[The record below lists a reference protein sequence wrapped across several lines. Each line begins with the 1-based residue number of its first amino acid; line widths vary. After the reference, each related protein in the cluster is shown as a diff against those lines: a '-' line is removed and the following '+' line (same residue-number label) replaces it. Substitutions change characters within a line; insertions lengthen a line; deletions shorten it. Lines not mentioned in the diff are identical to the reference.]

1 MSFKD
6 LLPPEFGSRRSG
18 PMREFSGGP
27 SRASSQ
33 MMRSASLQMPQPPV
47 DGVEDSTVTQWFRDA
62 DSDSDGRV
70 ADHEARAFFL
80 RSGLSSADLSK
91 IWRLVKS
98 PEVVARE
105 GKGLTEHR
113 FRLMLRLIALAQS
126 EHPFTSK
133 NADVALSPATWLTEH
148 GGPLPAPVFG
158 PAARVE
164 TPAGRL
170 PAGAVLKS
178 RAPEPPCEDL
188 ALLHLTGASGAAP
201 GQQRAGAQRGV
212 PAPAPG
218 AAVPS
223 VTASGNPFAASVFQE
238 ASFPASPA
246 PPGADP
252 AAPFSQD
259 HPSYASSH
267 PAIQTSQ
274 SSPWAD
280 EDVFGLAALAARAE
294 VPAAEESGAGVTSQR
309 PASRGA
315 SSPAPCGAQERT
327 ATPPPSSTPAAG
339 VASGKEVPLGV
350 ELRLPPLDPKH
361 GAHLCMLG
369 ALGWSGG
376 LLAGPSLEGGLQ
388 QYGCTARDRMVA
400 PAREDADAA
409 PSHTF
414 GPPRKKAVTALFVD
428 HAATV
433 VWTGDRDG
441 WVTGYDLS
449 RASPGQPLSSSEV
462 GWQWQAHR
470 LGHITALCV
479 SPSSGHL
486 WTGSSRGHIRIWP
499 RAPPAPQGHFPAGPL
514 TTREVRRG
522 RDDKPHGGPVRFL
535 AAAAD
540 GSTVWSASRSTILLW
555 DAACG
560 AFLGVLVRGGAA
572 AAAGGREAVEG
583 EEAWGLSS
591 APSYTG
597 LDADADSK
605 QRIPSARGLALGPTG
620 RPLALLPRDFHPRLV
635 ADQENWA
642 ALSDRGVAEFVE
654 RVHMGGSRVVQGAGK
669 AVRML
674 GKLGKKVAKNL
685 RDPRADAG
693 EEGGGVPA
701 AFPGVEAGLMSPT
714 QADDLVSGGAEGALR
729 RRALSFDDGDGST
742 SAAAAAAGDLRLGV
756 VAGLAASP
764 LGGLLLAFKHGT
776 VERYSAAGR
785 REWSVD
791 SSAAPGAGGG
801 VQALACAGA
810 GVWVGTLAGA
820 LCLLCADDGRPL
832 RGWRAHRA
840 AVMALA
846 AGPGRI
852 YSLAASGEIVAW
864 PAAPASLHSA
874 AVPSAQRLW
883 REVAATT
890 FSRRSLRALALTWNV
905 NECKPDP
912 DSSQVFRHL
921 RRAATLAGGG
931 EGPALVAV
939 ALQEIEM
946 GSSSVALAAA
956 KDAISYRMQERGNTN
971 AKFWSGAVLRALGG
985 EAAWQLVGLRQLSG
999 MLVLA
1004 YARHDLKEWLGE
1016 VATAS
1021 VACGVLGVGGNKGA
1035 VAVEFSLFRHKVALL
1050 CSHFAAHQ
1058 GAVEARNANY
1068 QAIVKALTFTRRA
1081 WLADEDV
1088 DEALAAPGGAGLGDG
1103 DEAEAGT
1110 SGPQLTTLGP
1120 GASAANLAEAAAAQD
1135 PLVQGDA
1142 VQKAEALIWAGDFNY
1157 RIDGPY
1163 EDIRDRAVRND
1174 CASLL
1179 PLDQC
1184 RREMAAGQTFRGMRE
1199 GPITFRPTYKFDKAS
1214 ANPFAYD
1221 SSEKRRV
1228 PAWCD
1233 RIFFRGCPA
1242 FPSPE
1247 PLPDERDAWA
1257 DRATAGPD
1265 VVLMTCHEYGCW
1277 ADVAESDHKP
1287 VYALLGIDLSV
1298 NDWEARRA
1306 RRNQILDG
1314 LAEEEMAGRVP
1325 LDDEDAV
1332 KLTPDRLQLRGS
1344 VGKSCQLQN
1353 SLGRTLRFSVVVPP
1367 RSLEEGL
1374 RVFPLGGALPP
1385 DATLQLHLEFDP
1397 GSGALHKN
1405 RDLVARLT
1413 VVVSEEG
1420 DLGSQPG
1427 QHASQLLTLPLEV
1440 SVAPPLY

>member
-1 MSFKD
+1 
-6 LLPPEFGSRRSG
+6 
-18 PMREFSGGP
+18 
-27 SRASSQ
+27 
-33 MMRSASLQMPQPPV
+33 MPQPPV

-294 VPAAEESGAGVTSQR
+294 VPAAEGSGAGVTSQR
-309 PASRGA
+309 PASR
-315 SSPAPCGAQERT
+315 
-327 ATPPPSSTPAAG
+327 AAG

-701 AFPGVEAGLMSPT
+701 AFPGVEAGLM
-714 QADDLVSGGAEGALR
+714 
-729 RRALSFDDGDGST
+729 
-742 SAAAAAAGDLRLGV
+742 
-756 VAGLAASP
+756 
-764 LGGLLLAFKHGT
+764 
-776 VERYSAAGR
+776 
-785 REWSVD
+785 
-791 SSAAPGAGGG
+791 
-801 VQALACAGA
+801 
-810 GVWVGTLAGA
+810 
-820 LCLLCADDGRPL
+820 PL

-864 PAAPASLHSA
+864 PAAQASLHSA

-912 DSSQVFRHL
+912 DSS
-921 RRAATLAGGG
+921 
-931 EGPALVAV
+931 
-939 ALQEIEM
+939 QEIEM

>member
-1 MSFKD
+1 D

-294 VPAAEESGAGVTSQR
+294 VPAAEGSGAGVTSQR
-309 PASRGA
+309 PASR
-315 SSPAPCGAQERT
+315 
-327 ATPPPSSTPAAG
+327 AAG

-701 AFPGVEAGLMSPT
+701 AFPGVEAGLM
-714 QADDLVSGGAEGALR
+714 
-729 RRALSFDDGDGST
+729 
-742 SAAAAAAGDLRLGV
+742 
-756 VAGLAASP
+756 
-764 LGGLLLAFKHGT
+764 
-776 VERYSAAGR
+776 
-785 REWSVD
+785 
-791 SSAAPGAGGG
+791 
-801 VQALACAGA
+801 
-810 GVWVGTLAGA
+810 
-820 LCLLCADDGRPL
+820 PL

-864 PAAPASLHSA
+864 PAALASLHSA